1 MPDYLETTIDKFTF
15 KVALDR
21 WYNPEGLW
29 VKEEGRHIRIGLSD
43 YVQQHSGDIAFVEV
57 KSVGTDL
64 KVNDEF
70 ASIETIKVDITL
82 FSPLTGE
89 LAAVNSKIEHSP
101 EIINQDPYGEGWL
114 VEIELSNLEMEQT
127 KLLKAED
134 YFIKMKQ
141 EAEEEVRR
149 K

>member
-1 MPDYLETTIDKFTF
+1 
-15 KVALDR
+15 
-21 WYNPEGLW
+21 
-29 VKEEGRHIRIGLSD
+29 
-43 YVQQHSGDIAFVEV
+43 
-57 KSVGTDL
+57 
-64 KVNDEF
+64 
-70 ASIETIKVDITL
+70 L